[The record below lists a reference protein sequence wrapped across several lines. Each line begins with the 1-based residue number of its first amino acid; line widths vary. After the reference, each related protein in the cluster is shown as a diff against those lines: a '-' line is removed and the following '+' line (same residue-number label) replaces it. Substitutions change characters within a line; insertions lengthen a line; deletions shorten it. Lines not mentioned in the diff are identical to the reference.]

1 MTLLF
6 SFSRKAAWD
15 VESTSSQEA
24 SFDDSSSISSRS
36 MRKNVRFADDLE
48 IFEFPIVLGD
58 SVCSS
63 GAPIQISWKPSK
75 KIIRNLEM
83 HELCR
88 DQSTVG
94 RRTKKNLIL
103 SVQKRADILLNSGF
117 DQDEINAATKNA
129 KRDRRERRA
138 NRYQ

>member
-1 MTLLF
+1 MP
-6 SFSRKAAWD
+6 KH
-15 VESTSSQEA
+15 
-24 SFDDSSSISSRS
+24 
-36 MRKNVRFADDLE
+36 VRFADDLE
-48 IFEFPIVLGD
+48 ILEFPLVLGD

-75 KIIRNLEM
+75 RMTRNLEM

-94 RRTKKNLIL
+94 RRTKKDLIL
-103 SVQKRADILLNSGF
+103 SVQKRVDILLNSGF
-117 DQDEINAATKNA
+117 DQDEINAATKIA

-138 NRYQ
+138 SRYL